1 MWKRTVLSADRE
13 KDEEAWFRL
22 EDMAQVALTSEDI
35 AHPVEERLELGRRM
49 PPIKSELFPT
59 IGKADS
65 YAAPEQRNGAS

>member
-49 PPIKSELFPT
+49 PS
-59 IGKADS
+59 
-65 YAAPEQRNGAS
+65 N